1 MIEDINYLYE
11 HSKKENIIL
20 LVDSS
25 KRNKTVYPN
34 VAEFQVSFPQPFNYV
49 YGIDILHTTIP
60 RTQFMIESYNNSLVS
75 ATHFDLLSPRWN
87 GYHTIAFMPQDFS
100 SASSFVQR
108 LNDQMN
114 DVFTVDNYDNVLFDE
129 KYTLRAVQDYPVLRL
144 STERAPFFINCRL
157 SAMNSILGFNQ
168 RPDVNNNDCYNSMH
182 EILRTYTPVNKHR
195 LDATD
200 PYESVVTT
208 KVTKL
213 PQSSTVATYT
223 IDYVHTPT
231 HRCGSFLQRLTLHA
245 NTKLVNFSSQPY
257 VKVSVSKIGPDGT
270 TAHSLVEEFM
280 FTFVSGE
287 SERLQIDRFVHDP
300 NADRFGGA
308 NTHLTLQHNQH
319 YQIRVSNVVALN
331 DFAITHATVGLCYF
345 YELQHVQLDDD
356 LFVSRTLYD
365 ESNPDITSVSH
376 GSASATE
383 RTYCSPTKA
392 LHFDLHTSEQ
402 MIGAFFSNTRAVL
415 HQFRLQVE
423 PYTDT
428 HPLSPHDTYVL
439 RIERDVPHTDGS
451 EGAVREHVCEI
462 QLKLE
467 YDESTERHHL
477 AFDLENVQS
486 SSLAY
491 VHMSMGY
498 SFDMLFQYPCTLFV
512 SRPLYAVG
520 SDATLR
526 YTYACTYFE
535 SFGVKS
541 PGIINLAYENYL
553 VMRCPE
559 IETHIRGSY
568 NVNADNETGM
578 GVLNIDVS
586 GYATS
591 RTEFF
596 SVIYKEFHPIGKLDK
611 LSFRFERKSDQQ
623 LYDFKNVDLHFLMSI
638 KFLRPFNPVKFE
650 QSVLNPNYDGNYLG
664 YLPKNMT
671 SYDDEQDDSTDEE
684 FLEENH
690 EYLPPSM
697 AKHVSNDRFVRMENR
712 LNKQLREHNMLHD

>member
-1 MIEDINYLYE
+1 MIEDIDYLYE
-11 HSKKENIIL
+11 HSKKENITL

-25 KRNKTVYPN
+25 KRNKTTHPN
-34 VAEFQVSFPQPFNYV
+34 VAEFQVSFPQTFNYV

-60 RTQFMIESYNNSLVS
+60 RTQFMIESYNNALVS

-87 GYHTIAFMPQDFS
+87 GYQTVTFMPQDIS

-108 LNDQMN
+108 LNDQLN
-114 DVFTVDNYDNVLFDE
+114 DVFNVDNYDNVLFDE
-129 KYTLRAVQDYPVLRL
+129 KFTLRTVQDYPVLRF
-144 STERAPFFINCRL
+144 STERAPFLINCRL
-157 SAMNSILGFNQ
+157 STMNNILGFNQ
-168 RPDVNNNDCYNSMH
+168 RPNTYDTAKYNTIND
-182 EILRTYTPVNKHR
+182 ILRTYTPVNKHR
-195 LDATD
+195 LEAIE
-200 PYESVVTT
+200 PYESVVST

-213 PQSSTVATYT
+213 PQSSTVVASYT
-223 IDYVHTPT
+223 INYVHTPV
-231 HRCGSFLQRLTLHA
+231 HQCGSFLQRLTIHA
-245 NTKLVNFSSQPY
+245 NKKIVNFSSQPF
-257 VKVSVSKIGPDGT
+257 VRVSVSKIAPDGT
-270 TAHSLVEEFM
+270 AHPLVEEFM
-280 FTFVSGE
+280 YSFVSEE
-287 SERLQIDRFVHDP
+287 SDHLQIDRFVHDP
-300 NADRFGGA
+300 NADRLGGA
-308 NTHLTLQHNQH
+308 NTHLVLHH
-319 YQIRVSNVVALN
+319 HERYQIRLFNVVALD
-331 DFAITHATVGLCYF
+331 DFAITHATIGFCYF
-345 YELQHVQLDDD
+345 YELQHVELNDD

-365 ESNPDITSVSH
+365 ESAPEITSVKH

-383 RTYCSPTKA
+383 RTYCSPTKP
-392 LHFDLHTSEQ
+392 LHFDLHTSDQ
-402 MIGAFFSNTRAVL
+402 MVSAFFSNTRAVL
-415 HQFRLQVE
+415 QEFRLQVE
-423 PYTDT
+423 AYTDT

-439 RIERDVPHTDGS
+439 RIERDVPHESGS
-451 EGAVREHVCEI
+451 GETVREHVCEI

-467 YDESTERHHL
+467 YDETTEHHHL

-491 VHMSMGY
+491 VHMSMGD
-498 SFDMLFQYPCTLFV
+498 SFDMLFGYSCTLFV

-535 SFGVKS
+535 SFGVSS
-541 PGIINLAYENYL
+541 PGILNLAYENYL

-568 NVNADNETGM
+568 SVNTDNEAGM
-578 GVLNIDVS
+578 GVLNIDVT
-586 GYATS
+586 GYATT

-611 LSFRFERKSDQQ
+611 LSFRFERKSDQK

-638 KFLRPFNPVKFE
+638 KFLRPFNPNKFE

-671 SYDDEQDDSTDEE
+671 SYDEQDDNTDEE

-697 AKHVSNDRFVRMENR
+697 AKHISNDRFVRMENR
-712 LNKQLREHNMLHD
+712 LNKQLREHRMLDD